1 MYSFIVRRAFALI
14 PVLLGVSL
22 LVFSLAFITPG
33 DPVLIKIGMENASE
47 EEIARIRSELG
58 LDRPFWV
65 QFGDFLTGAV
75 QGDLGMSY
83 RTNRPVS
90 EMIRERLPATLE
102 LTLTA
107 FVLSIAIA
115 IPVGVISAVKKYSLI
130 DYTSMMGALFGI
142 SMPSFWLGLVL
153 ILLASLYLGWF
164 PASGRGG
171 SLLGGVW
178 VLLTQFNPSPFIRS
192 IRHLVLPS
200 VTLGLITAA
209 LITRLTRSNMLEVL
223 KEDYIRTARAKGL
236 SERVIVY
243 RHALKNALLPV
254 VTVLGL
260 RLGQLL
266 GGSVIVETVFAW
278 PGAGRMIISS
288 INRRDFMVVQG
299 MVLVLATAFV
309 LANLAVDIIYTWLDP
324 RIRYD

>member
-1 MYSFIVRRAFALI
+1 MFGFIVRRTLTLM

-33 DPVLIKIGMENASE
+33 DPALIKIGMENATE
-47 EEIARIRSELG
+47 EDLARVRTELG

-65 QFGDFLTGAV
+65 QFADFVTGAV
-75 QGDLGMSY
+75 QGDLGTSY
-83 RTNRPVS
+83 RTGRPVS
-90 EMIRERLPATLE
+90 GMILERLPATLE
-102 LTLTA
+102 LTLAA
-107 FVLSIAIA
+107 FILSIVIA
-115 IPVGVISAVKKYSLI
+115 IPIGVLSAVKKYTMV
-130 DYTSMMGALFGI
+130 DYTSMLGALFGI

-153 ILLASLYLGWF
+153 ILVASLYLGWF

-171 SLLGGVW
+171 SFVAGLGILLSQLNVRP
-178 VLLTQFNPSPFIRS
+178 LLRS
-192 IRHLVLPS
+192 IHHLVLPTA
-200 VTLGLITAA
+200 TLGLITAA
-209 LITRLTRSNMLEVL
+209 LITRLMRSNMLEVL

-236 SERVIVY
+236 SERIIVY

-260 RLGQLL
+260 RLGELL
-266 GGSVIVETVFAW
+266 GGSVIIETVFAW

-299 MVLVLATAFV
+299 MVLVLATCFV
-309 LANLAVDIIYTWLDP
+309 LANLIVDIAYTWIDP

>member
-1 MYSFIVRRAFALI
+1 MYAFIARRALALI

-65 QFGDFLTGAV
+65 QFGDFLAGAV

-83 RTNRPVS
+83 RTNRPVI
-90 EMIRERLPATLE
+90 EMIKERLPATLE

-115 IPVGVISAVKKYSLI
+115 IPIGVISAVKKYSLI

-153 ILLASLYLGWF
+153 ILIASLYLGWF

-171 SLLGGVW
+171 SLLEGLW
-178 VLLTQFNPSPFIRS
+178 VLLTQLNPGPVIRS
-192 IRHLVLPS
+192 VRHLALPS
-200 VTLGLITAA
+200 ITLGLITAA

-236 SERVIVY
+236 SERVVVY